1 MLNAKN
7 NKKQPGER
15 PAPVVY
21 CGPTLPGIARQ
32 YTVYKD
38 GIPPQLA
45 ANPFLHRLVL
55 PLAKMPEAR
64 RQLREKS
71 GVYYSLF
78 AAAAKE
84 L

>member
-1 MLNAKN
+1 MLNGKN
-7 NKKQPGER
+7 NKRQPGER
-15 PAPVVY
+15 PAVVVY

-45 ANPFLHRLVL
+45 ANPLLYRLVL
-55 PLAKMPEAR
+55 PLAKMPEVR

-71 GVYYSLF
+71 GIYYSLLV
-78 AAAAKE
+78 AAAKE